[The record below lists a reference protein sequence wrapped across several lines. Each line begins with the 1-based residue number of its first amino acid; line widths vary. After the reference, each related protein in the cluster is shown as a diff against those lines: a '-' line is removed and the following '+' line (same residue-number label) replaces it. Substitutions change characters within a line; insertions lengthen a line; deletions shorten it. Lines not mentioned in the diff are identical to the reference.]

1 MSGPADRIALQR
13 QGAAELVQRARNYDQ
28 NAMAILKEMADNAA
42 RGDAVAQSALVQVKA
57 YITAHPAE
65 ATSEGSPP
73 SEDVAYCLGI
83 LKDPRNA
90 PQNVLKALATLP
102 AAGTEEDVST
112 ACAILAVGPPI
123 TDELITALL
132 EAAGPWRPTV
142 LYGFQCAGDKARL
155 AEMNREVTPRGGAGH
170 LCAGH
175 CLGMARRIQEAAAG
189 NVAAIGADV
198 AWELGCC

>member
-1 MSGPADRIALQR
+1 MSGPADRAALQR
-13 QGAAELVQRARNYDQ
+13 QGAAELVSRARNYDQ
-28 NAMAILKEMADNAA
+28 NAMAMLKEMADNAA
-42 RGDAVAQSALVQVKA
+42 RGDSVAKSALVEVQS
-57 YITAHPAE
+57 YIANHPAE
-65 ATSEGSPP
+65 GPEEGSPP
-73 SEDVAYCLGI
+73 SSDVAYCLGV

-90 PQNVLKALATLP
+90 PAAILKALATLP

-123 TDELITALL
+123 TEELVTAVL

-142 LYGFQCAGDKARL
+142 LYGFQCAGDKDRL
-155 AEMNREVTPRGGAGH
+155 AGMNREVTPRGGSGH

-189 NVAAIGADV
+189 NVSAIGADI
-198 AWELGCC
+198 AWELGCG